1 MYDDL
6 KIHFVSIGEFIYTNN
21 ERFGTKNAKNI
32 HFDY

>member
-1 MYDDL
+1 MDGIRSHS
-6 KIHFVSIGEFIYTNN
+6 KFIYTNN